1 MANTNN
7 KKGFWLFYDWIDD
20 LEYLDGADAWKII
33 KAICEY
39 YRDGVNPIDNVDER
53 LKVIAS
59 IIFRQIKRGE
69 GISEQRSKAGKSITN
84 DSFVEQALNK
94 TQKSTT
100 NDSFVEQVLN
110 KKQKNIANDSF
121 AKVCLNKNQ
130 KITEK
135 ELLSKQNAVT
145 NYLLHDT
152 NYNNSFSLSNTE
164 SRQLKLVRG
173 TLGKGKLFLSD
184 DQLNDLCSKLSL
196 DELEHYANAII
207 RSEEKGHYFGK
218 THYEAILEMANQDR
232 WVKENAEK

>member
-1 MANTNN
+1 MANINN

-69 GISEQRSKAGKSITN
+69 EISEQRSEAGKN
-84 DSFVEQALNK
+84 GVFAKVCLNK
-94 TQKSTT
+94 SKQNLK
-100 NDSFVEQVLN
+100 NDT
-110 KKQKNIANDSF
+110 F

-135 ELLSKQNAVT
+135 ELLSKQNVAT

-164 SRQLKLVRG
+164 SRQLKLVKG